1 MDLSNMEIE
10 DMHERLLD
18 AQAVLKLCTP
28 PIELSFKPIEMHG
41 RFHYL
46 IRRSHERQTRLSAIS
61 FDTVEEAES
70 LKSNLDYAEQLV
82 STQLATQTGDYF
94 IKYRER

>member
-1 MDLSNMEIE
+1 
-10 DMHERLLD
+10 
-18 AQAVLKLCTP
+18 
-28 PIELSFKPIEMHG
+28 MHG

-70 LKSNLDYAEQLV
+70 LKSKLDYAEQLV

>member
-1 MDLSNMEIE
+1 MEIE

-28 PIELSFKPIEMHG
+28 PIELSFKPIEMQG

-46 IRRSHERQTRLSAIS
+46 IRRSHERRTTRLSAIS

-70 LKSNLDYAEQLV
+70 LKSKLDYAEQLV

>member
-1 MDLSNMEIE
+1 MEIE

-28 PIELSFKPIEMHG
+28 PIELSFKPIEMQG

-46 IRRSHERQTRLSAIS
+46 IRRSHERRTTRLSAIS

-70 LKSNLDYAEQLV
+70 LKSKFGLRR
-82 STQLATQTGDYF
+82 TTGFNTTGYTN
-94 IKYRER
+94 R